1 LKSFKYFDILD
12 SSKLYSD
19 VHSSIKICF
28 SSDKISQC
36 SQNEYVDPRNHT
48 VENIIKTKRW
58 DPQKQIDF
66 QNNIDIEKMLE
77 LEQMLT
83 LCSTRYC

>member
-1 LKSFKYFDILD
+1 MKSFKYFDILD

-28 SSDKISQC
+28 SSDKISQNN
-36 SQNEYVDPRNHT
+36 QNDYVNPRNHT

-66 QNNIDIEKMLE
+66 QNNIDIEKNVKIRTDAYSM
-77 LEQMLT
+77 
-83 LCSTRYC
+83 